1 MTESILAQPPE
12 TNDAFLREVDE
23 ELSYDRLMGFL
34 RRFGR
39 MILIVIGLGL
49 AGLAGGLWWQGHQSD
64 IAGQQGEQLS
74 GAIKDISTGKADGV
88 AAKLSSLA
96 SNGNEGYRA
105 SAKLLSASIAQEKGD
120 LATAIAGFKAVAAD
134 TSLDQNWRDAAL
146 LRQTAA
152 EYDNLAPDV
161 VIDRLK
167 GLAIPGKPW
176 FGSAGEMVAIAY
188 LKQNKQA
195 LAAPLFAQIAR
206 DKSVPPSIADRAR
219 QMASSLGVD
228 VSADT
233 KDKS

>member
-1 MTESILAQPPE
+1 MAQPPE

-34 RRFGR
+34 RHYGR
-39 MILIVIGLGL
+39 LVLIVIGVGL
-49 AGLAGGLWWQGHQSD
+49 AGLAGSLWWQGHQAD

-74 GAIKDISTGKADGV
+74 GVIKDLSSGKADGV
-88 AAKLSSLA
+88 AAKLAPLA
-96 SNGNEGYRA
+96 ANGNEGYRA
-105 SAKLLSASIAQEKGD
+105 SAKLLAASIAQERGD
-120 LATAIAGFKAVAAD
+120 LPTAIAGFKAVAAD
-134 TSLDQNWRDAAL
+134 SSLDQNWRDVAL

-152 EYDNLAPDV
+152 EYDTLAPDV

-167 GLAIPGKPW
+167 ALAIPGKPW

-188 LKQNKQA
+188 IRQNKPN

-228 VSADT
+228 VSADL